1 MASSAAPVAN
11 AAVVAK
17 PTFDSLCLGRSA
29 QSVVD
34 MKREASTVTAGSGRA
49 LGFGFIVFANPSV
62 AERMVMEKHII
73 DGRRLHRSRYPS
85 GATEVFLQTG
95 EQCHIRG
102 LRQGDNKTHQSG
114 GSNQAP
120 FWMSKLENQQQLL
133 ATPLMGGKRAIGV
146 DEANTLGSED
156 AEKTAD
162 APNE

>member
-29 QSVVD
+29 QSV
-34 MKREASTVTAGSGRA
+34 EASTVTAGSGRA

-95 EQCHIRG
+95 EQ
-102 LRQGDNKTHQSG
+102 SG

-133 ATPLMGGKRAIGV
+133 ATPLMGGKRAIGEPMNCGG
-146 DEANTLGSED
+146 DQA
-156 AEKTAD
+156 
-162 APNE
+162 

>member
-1 MASSAAPVAN
+1 MERN
-11 AAVVAK
+11 GEFMGI
-17 PTFDSLCLGRSA
+17 TILFLDEL
-29 QSVVD
+29 
-34 MKREASTVTAGSGRA
+34 ETSTVTAGSGRA

-95 EQCHIRG
+95 EQ
-102 LRQGDNKTHQSG
+102 SG

-133 ATPLMGGKRAIGV
+133 ATPLMGGLDNYLSFLLQNIIKLFSTFNSI
-146 DEANTLGSED
+146 
-156 AEKTAD
+156 KTD
-162 APNE
+162 TSNINP

>member
-1 MASSAAPVAN
+1 MGI
-11 AAVVAK
+11 
-17 PTFDSLCLGRSA
+17 TILLLDEL
-29 QSVVD
+29 
-34 MKREASTVTAGSGRA
+34 EASTVTAGSGRA

-95 EQCHIRG
+95 EQ
-102 LRQGDNKTHQSG
+102 SG

-133 ATPLMGGKRAIGV
+133 ATPLMGGKRAIG
-146 DEANTLGSED
+146 NYLSFLLQNIIKLFSTFNSI
-156 AEKTAD
+156 KTD
-162 APNE
+162 TSNINP

>member
-1 MASSAAPVAN
+1 MERN
-11 AAVVAK
+11 GEFMGI
-17 PTFDSLCLGRSA
+17 TILFLDEL
-29 QSVVD
+29 
-34 MKREASTVTAGSGRA
+34 ETSTVTAGSGRA

-95 EQCHIRG
+95 EQ
-102 LRQGDNKTHQSG
+102 SG

-133 ATPLMGGKRAIGV
+133 ATPLMGGLDVQAGEPTATSSYTV
-146 DEANTLGSED
+146 DGGFGCPSWRTNS
-156 AEKTAD
+156 
-162 APNE
+162 NF